1 MVDSLYT
8 DSIMAS
14 LPLNPF
20 VDDLTEISASE
31 LSDKINDLSK
41 KYFMTTNPEVQN
53 QIRAVLEMY
62 KSEAASRQAK
72 ETLGQPN
79 KENGE
84 NSLDNLINI
93 S

>member
-1 MVDSLYT
+1 MDN
-8 DSIMAS
+8 

-20 VDDLTEISASE
+20 VDDLSDISTSD

-41 KYFMTTNPEVQN
+41 KYFMTKNPEVQN
-53 QIRAVLEMY
+53 QIRSVLEMY
-62 KSEAASRQAK
+62 RAEAMSRQAK
-72 ETLGQPN
+72 ETLNQN
-79 KENGE
+79 KSENGE